1 MKAGRKNMIQKLP
14 KPRKNNQNENTQSEN
29 TQNDSFSFGKKK
41 PSDFKTNTEKA
52 RYIFERGFSIRA
64 LSTLERLSTQ
74 ELDFIL
80 ENERDP
86 EQGELDKNSAKFA
99 KELISNIIK
108 GLESIHEARGF
119 TGGLNKSNKAFAE
132 SQAESLAPFL
142 DSSKS
147 KYFGLGFLAFAMS
160 LLSMQAIFGNFENFK
175 KWVKTKFSKDR
186 QNENLKKAK
195 ELEYTAKN

>member
-1 MKAGRKNMIQKLP
+1 MIQKLP
-14 KPRKNNQNENTQSEN
+14 KPSKNKDNDNA
-29 TQNDSFSFGKKK
+29 QNDSAQNSENFSFGKKK

-52 RYIFERGFSIRA
+52 RYIFERGFSLRA

-86 EQGELDKNSAKFA
+86 EAGELDKNSAKFA
-99 KELISNIIK
+99 KELIANIIK
-108 GLESIHEARGF
+108 GLESIHEARGY

-147 KYFGLGFLAFAMS
+147 KYFGLGFLVFAMS
-160 LLSMQAIFGNFENFK
+160 LLTMQAVFGNFDNFK
-175 KWVKTKFSKDR
+175 KWLKSKFRKDSNE
-186 QNENLKKAK
+186 QNNKEIKAIEVPK
-195 ELEYTAKN
+195 S

>member
-1 MKAGRKNMIQKLP
+1 MIQKLP
-14 KPRKNNQNENTQSEN
+14 KPRKNKDNDNA
-29 TQNDSFSFGKKK
+29 QNDSAQNSENFSFGKKK

-52 RYIFERGFSIRA
+52 RYIFERGFSLRA

-86 EQGELDKNSAKFA
+86 EAGELDKNSAKFA
-99 KELISNIIK
+99 KELIANIIK
-108 GLESIHEARGF
+108 GLESIHEARGY

-147 KYFGLGFLAFAMS
+147 KYFGLGFLVFAMS
-160 LLSMQAIFGNFENFK
+160 LLTMQAVFGNFDNFK
-175 KWVKTKFSKDR
+175 KWLKSKFRKDSNE
-186 QNENLKKAK
+186 QNNKEIKAIEAPK
-195 ELEYTAKN
+195 S

>member
-1 MKAGRKNMIQKLP
+1 MIQKLP
-14 KPRKNNQNENTQSEN
+14 KPRKNKDNDNA
-29 TQNDSFSFGKKK
+29 QNDSAQNSENFSFGKKK

-52 RYIFERGFSIRA
+52 RYIFERGFSLRA

-86 EQGELDKNSAKFA
+86 EAGELDKNSAKFA
-99 KELISNIIK
+99 KELIANIIK
-108 GLESIHEARGF
+108 GLESIHEARGY

-147 KYFGLGFLAFAMS
+147 KYFGLGFLVFAMS
-160 LLSMQAIFGNFENFK
+160 LLTMQAIFGNFDNFK
-175 KWVKTKFSKDR
+175 KWLKTKFRKESNE
-186 QNENLKKAK
+186 QNNKEIKAIEGPK
-195 ELEYTAKN
+195 S

>member
-1 MKAGRKNMIQKLP
+1 MIQKLP
-14 KPRKNNQNENTQSEN
+14 KPRKNKDNDNA
-29 TQNDSFSFGKKK
+29 QNDSAQNSENFSFGKKK

-52 RYIFERGFSIRA
+52 RYIFERGFSVRA

-74 ELDFIL
+74 ELAFIL

-86 EQGELDKNSAKFA
+86 EAGELDKNSSKFA
-99 KELISNIIK
+99 KELIANIVK
-108 GLESIHEARGF
+108 GLESIHEARGY

-147 KYFGLGFLAFAMS
+147 KYFGLGFLVFAMN
-160 LLSMQAIFGNFENFK
+160 LLTMQAFFGNFDNFK
-175 KWVKTKFSKDR
+175 KWLRSKFRKDSNE
-186 QNENLKKAK
+186 QNNKEIKAIESPK
-195 ELEYTAKN
+195 S